1 VVANTAYHDATYLG
15 PDGSLHPPFQPL
27 IIWSVLLTALL
38 TGLGLLNVSFVWIQ
52 LGKMLTSDSIF
63 SVTTVKVVIICMEFL
78 FTSVAVAALVLNG
91 VGAAF
96 HSVAQ
101 VYILFCICIN
111 IIGSVL
117 VRRQLSKLLK
127 TLFSDKGKQQEREI
141 IRKSINA
148 IRVTSYWNA
157 AMLFLSLS
165 LNVATT
171 IMVLQ
176 NWKEF
181 APVDPNVVKPV
192 ALTNLGIEVV
202 SPYVTWGLAWYCY
215 QMLRIIRSKQEA
227 REDEKKVEKLFSFG
241 GTSSSQVVLS

>member
-1 VVANTAYHDATYLG
+1 
-15 PDGSLHPPFQPL
+15 
-27 IIWSVLLTALL
+27 
-38 TGLGLLNVSFVWIQ
+38 
-52 LGKMLTSDSIF
+52 
-63 SVTTVKVVIICMEFL
+63 MEFL

-148 IRVTSYWNA
+148 IRVTS
-157 AMLFLSLS
+157 
-165 LNVATT
+165 T
-171 IMVLQ
+171 
-176 NWKEF
+176 
-181 APVDPNVVKPV
+181 
-192 ALTNLGIEVV
+192 
-202 SPYVTWGLAWYCY
+202 
-215 QMLRIIRSKQEA
+215 LR
-227 REDEKKVEKLFSFG
+227 
-241 GTSSSQVVLS
+241 